1 MDFRWKQV
9 SKLIDIWQ
17 PDIVHCWLPAV
28 AWSSVLPAKL
38 LNVSYV
44 IGSYRNVYRIR
55 SIRRIIQASLY
66 SWTDLVISNVS
77 VESMNWPF
85 SNIYRKK
92 GGEFIPNGVD
102 LNVVRATQKASLSDW
117 GLDPKMPT
125 FLFVG
130 RLISA
135 KNVSLLLDA
144 LAILNKDINFQ
155 LLICGKGPEQ
165 KKLRQKASYLRI
177 SDYISFV
184 GYQRN
189 VYSVMKACDA
199 LILPSLREGM
209 PNVVFEA
216 MAANLPVVVSD
227 IAPHRH
233 WLTHKKNALLFD
245 PRNSEELAE
254 NLQLFL
260 GESLEA
266 REERILQARALVS
279 RLSIR
284 NMVDLYEKQ
293 YYSLAVSN

>member
-1 MDFRWKQV
+1 
-9 SKLIDIWQ
+9 
-17 PDIVHCWLPAV
+17 
-28 AWSSVLPAKL
+28 
-38 LNVSYV
+38 
-44 IGSYRNVYRIR
+44 
-55 SIRRIIQASLY
+55 
-66 SWTDLVISNVS
+66 
-77 VESMNWPF
+77 MNWPF